1 MRLDRLN
8 PVILITGA
16 AGETG
21 AAYARMLAAQAQG
34 GLILIDAEEPALDA
48 AADALQRPPERVST
62 LAFDIA
68 DPARWAQAA
77 DFISA
82 HYGRVDFAVL
92 AAGRPAAIDP
102 RLWDPSQ
109 PASIDTESMTTTLK
123 ALGPLLGRGL
133 QSGVALIAAPA
144 AAIAEAPDEGLLALL
159 RVAAAEAGGAGFS
172 VNALALGPGRAAAAR
187 RAQSFADLV
196 GSAGGDEAEALHRL
210 ADSAMPLARVEASG
224 VARLAPLFFNNA
236 LVSGV
241 TLIVDAPDT
250 H

>member
-21 AAYARMLAAQAQG
+21 ASYARALAPHAQG
-34 GLILIDAEEPALDA
+34 GLILIDADEPALDA
-48 AADALQRPPERVST
+48 VADALQRPPERVST

-77 DFISA
+77 DFISD

-92 AAGRPAAIDP
+92 CAGQPVGIDP

-109 PASIDTESMTTTLK
+109 PAAIDTASAGLTLK
-123 ALGPLLGRGL
+123 TLTPLLTRGL
-133 QSGVALIAAPA
+133 QCGVALLAVQA
-144 AAIAEAPDEGLLALL
+144 AAIADAPDEGLLAFL
-159 RVAAAEAGGAGFS
+159 RVAAAEAGMAGFS
-172 VNALALGPGRAAAAR
+172 VNALALGAGRAAAAR
-187 RAQSFADLV
+187 RAPSFAALAHD
-196 GSAGGDEAEALHRL
+196 AGGDEAEALHRL
-210 ADSAMPLARVEASG
+210 ADSALPIARVEPAAA
-224 VARLAPLFFNNA
+224 ARLAPLFFNNA

-241 TLIVDAPDT
+241 TLIVDAPDP